1 MIKIKEDQFKK
12 LCEGRGYTLE
22 EVVDSVIKKQDD
34 DLYVDNEHDKFPHSR
49 GAGGELKKMLKMLGI
64 KSTPNC
70 SCNKRAEVMDMN
82 GTEWCKNN
90 KSQILS
96 WLEEE
101 SKKRSL
107 PFIKFGAEQVLN
119 LAISRAEKKGYKK

>member
-1 MIKIKEDQFKK
+1 MIKIAEDHFKK
-12 LCEGRGYTLE
+12 LTEGRGYSLE
-22 EVVDSVIKKQDD
+22 QVVDCIVKKDGEN
-34 DLYVDNEHDKFPHSR
+34 LYIDNEHDKFPHSR

-70 SCNKRAEVMDMN
+70 SCNKRAEIMDMK

-90 KSQILS
+90 KSEILG

-101 SKKRSL
+101 AKKRNL
-107 PFIKFGAEQVLN
+107 PFIRFGAEQVLN

>member
-1 MIKIKEDQFKK
+1 MMKIKEEQFNR
-12 LCEGRGYTLE
+12 LCKSRGYELKD
-22 EVVDSVIKKQDD
+22 VVDSIIKKDGEN
-34 DLYVDNEHDKFPHSR
+34 LYVDNEHEKFPHSR

-70 SCNKRAEVMDMN
+70 SCNRRAEIMDLN

-90 KSQILS
+90 KEQILG

-101 SKKRSL
+101 AKKRKL
-107 PFIKFGAEQVLN
+107 PFIKFGAEQVVN